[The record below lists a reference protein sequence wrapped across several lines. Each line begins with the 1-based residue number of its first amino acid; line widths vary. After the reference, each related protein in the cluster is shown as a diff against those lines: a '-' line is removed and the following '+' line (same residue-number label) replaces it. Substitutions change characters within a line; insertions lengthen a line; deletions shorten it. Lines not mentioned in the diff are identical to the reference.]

1 MFFEEQAAR
10 LAVSKEEAKWRGFG
24 LPFPRHDYT
33 APAEKKARAQAAKQK
48 DKPKKAKV
56 KFS

>member
-1 MFFEEQAAR
+1 MFLEEQAAR
-10 LAVSKEEAKWRGFG
+10 LAVSKEEAKWRSFG
-24 LPFPRHDYT
+24 LPFPRHDYIK
-33 APAEKKARAQAAKQK
+33 PGEKKAKAKHK